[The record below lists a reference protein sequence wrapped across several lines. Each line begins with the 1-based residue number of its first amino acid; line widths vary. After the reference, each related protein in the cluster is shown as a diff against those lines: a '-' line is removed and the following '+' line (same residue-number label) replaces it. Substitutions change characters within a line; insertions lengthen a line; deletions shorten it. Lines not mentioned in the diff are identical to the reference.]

1 MMPITMTTTAAK
13 TQLTPE
19 AMIQAASRFAKST
32 FMKKVALT
40 FAVIMTAMAMVGAGA
55 ATAHATEN
63 EVNPYQRPDSSFIYD
78 TLISDLASADSYFD
92 GQTVQ
97 VTGEAVGDAIR
108 ELSDP
113 EHRWI
118 TVQATD
124 GSGAQIAVYMSAES
138 ASRIDTF
145 GAYGKMGT
153 TLQVRGTFNLACD
166 EHEGLSDLH
175 ADSVSVVEPGAQK
188 HDVFKVSDFV
198 PGLVLV
204 VVGLILVAVFY
215 RVRERQR

>member
-1 MMPITMTTTAAK
+1 MMPNTTMSQTLK
-13 TQLTPE
+13 P
-19 AMIQAASRFAKST
+19 S

-40 FAVIMTAMAMVGAGA
+40 FAVIMTAMAMVCAGA
-55 ATAHATEN
+55 ASAHATEN

-97 VTGEAVGDAIR
+97 VTGESVGDAIR

-124 GSGAQIAVYMSAES
+124 GSGAQIAVYMSEES

-145 GAYGKMGT
+145 GTYGSVGT

-188 HDVFKVSDFV
+188 RDVFKVDDFV

-204 VVGLILVAVFY
+204 VIGLILVAVFY